1 MIKVYKIVLTIMV
14 VSFSVYA
21 SAMIPFEEALD
32 FFIKSGYNI
41 EMFEQ
46 KEAEINNELT
56 EREAQE
62 RYNRLTSMDKEEL
75 KAALANSCLSNPVLE
90 NLHYFLD
97 EKGEILPDSDILLL
111 NEYKATNDRLGDLV
125 DKDYKKEAGKY
136 KRIYAF
142 LDLDVKKDAVK
153 DKIITDLWLGPRCFL
168 SSSSVVD
175 NKKLKYVKIDPNVEE
190 INEDAFQN
198 NPNIEAYHVCCETY
212 DMKDKNNIIS
222 YRITEVPGEVPYIA
236 YVMDDMNN
244 TVSYFLKTIYQND
257 EVLFLDAYRQEYYVL
272 VNGKLEKKENNNR
285 NNQNIYNDGPRKGI
299 NNEEFI
305 QEEYVEPDIVLI
317 GGAYRDSYVYTI
329 SNDDDIYNICKRYI
343 DVNGVLFEKPDLK
356 NGAKLLFY
364 PIGRK
369 DESYVIPDG
378 VEQIGNVAFAS
389 AKNLKTVTIPKSV
402 VKIGNNA
409 FHGAKVTLKVSKDSY
424 AEKYAKNK
432 KIKYE
437 IIKED
442 KQK

>member
-1 MIKVYKIVLTIMV
+1 MFKVYKVLLIIIII
-14 VSFSVYA
+14 SLSVYA

-41 EMFEQ
+41 DMFEQ
-46 KEAEINNELT
+46 KEEEINSNLT
-56 EREAQE
+56 EKEAQE
-62 RYNRLTSMDKEEL
+62 RYNRLASMDKEEL

-90 NLHYFLD
+90 NLHYFMD

-111 NEYKATNDRLGDLV
+111 NEYKESNDRLSDLV
-125 DKDYKKEAGKY
+125 DKDYKKDVPKY
-136 KRIYAF
+136 KRIYANIDF
-142 LDLDVKKDAVK
+142 EVKRDAIK
-153 DKIITDLWLGPRCFL
+153 NKIITDLWFGPKCFL
-168 SSSSVVD
+168 SAESVVD
-175 NKKLKYVKIDPNVEE
+175 NKRLKYVKIDPNVEE
-190 INEDAFQN
+190 ISEEAFRN

-212 DMKDKNNIIS
+212 DIKNKDNVIS
-222 YRITEVPGEVPYIA
+222 YRIIKVPGEVPYIA

-244 TVSYFLKTIYQND
+244 TVSYFLKTIYQDD

-285 NNQNIYNDGPRKGI
+285 NNQNIYNEGLRI

-305 QEEYVEPDIVLI
+305 QEEYVEPEIVLI
-317 GGAYRDSYVYTI
+317 GGADRDSYVYTI
-329 SNDDDIYNICKRYI
+329 SNEDDIYNMCKRYI
-343 DVNGVLFEKPDLK
+343 DLNGVLFEKPDLK

-364 PIGRK
+364 PVGRK

-378 VEQIGNVAFAS
+378 VEQIGYVAFEN
-389 AKNLKTVTIPKSV
+389 AKNLKTVTIPESV

-409 FHGAKVTLKVSKDSY
+409 FHGAKVTLKVNKDSY

>member
-1 MIKVYKIVLTIMV
+1 MFKVYKVLLIIIII
-14 VSFSVYA
+14 SLSVYA

-32 FFIKSGYNI
+32 FFIKSGYNVD
-41 EMFEQ
+41 MFEQ
-46 KEAEINNELT
+46 KEAEINSNLT

-62 RYNRLTSMDKEEL
+62 RYNRLASMDKEEL
-75 KAALANSCLSNPVLE
+75 KAALANSCLSNPILE
-90 NLHYFLD
+90 NLHYFLN

-111 NEYKATNDRLGDLV
+111 NEYKETNDRLGDLV
-125 DKDYKKEAGKY
+125 DKDYKKDVSKY
-136 KRIYAF
+136 KRIYANIDF
-142 LDLDVKKDAVK
+142 EVKRDAIK
-153 DKIITDLWLGPRCFL
+153 NKIITDLWFGPKCFL
-168 SSSSVVD
+168 SAESVVD
-175 NKKLKYVKIDPNVEE
+175 NKRLKYVKIDPNVEE
-190 INEDAFQN
+190 ISEEAFRN

-212 DMKDKNNIIS
+212 DIKNKDNVIS
-222 YRITEVPGEVPYIA
+222 YRIIKVPGEVPYIA

-244 TVSYFLKTIYQND
+244 TVSYFLKTIYQDD

-285 NNQNIYNDGPRKGI
+285 NNQNIYNEGLRKGI

-329 SNDDDIYNICKRYI
+329 SNEDDIYNICKRYI
-343 DVNGVLFEKPDLK
+343 DLNGVLFEKPDLK

-364 PIGRK
+364 PVGRK

-378 VEQIGNVAFAS
+378 VEQIGYVAFEN
-389 AKNLKTVTIPKSV
+389 AKNLKTVTIPESV

-409 FHGAKVTLKVSKDSY
+409 FHGAKVTLKVNKDSY

-442 KQK
+442 KN